1 MSGRILVA
9 GLGNIFL
16 ADDGFGVEVARRLAS
31 EKLPDHVK
39 VTDIGIRGV
48 HLAYEMLEDYDTT
61 ILVDTVSRGEPPG
74 TIYLIEHEEA
84 GADAPALDA
93 HGMNPDSVLALL
105 ETLGGRAA
113 NVLIVGCEPAEMEER
128 IGLSDVVSEAVDEAV
143 SVVRELI
150 AKAGNSKSKGSH
162 SVGTPQSVTEE
173 RRPV

>member
-16 ADDGFGVEVARRLAS
+16 ADDGFGVEVARRLAA

-39 VTDIGIRGV
+39 VADIGIRGV
-48 HLAYEMLEDYDTT
+48 HLAYEMLEDYDRT
-61 ILVDTVSRGEPPG
+61 ILVDTVSRGEAPG
-74 TIYLIEHEEA
+74 TIYVIEHESGEA
-84 GADAPALDA
+84 NPPALDA

-105 ETLGGRAA
+105 DTLGGRAV

-128 IGLSDVVSEAVDEAV
+128 IGLSETVSVAVDEAV
-143 SVVRELI
+143 RVVRDLI
-150 AKAGNSKSKGSH
+150 AKEAKTATKGTDL
-162 SVGTPQSVTEE
+162 VGTPSSVKEE